1 MKAVNSYIVVE
12 NIKSENN
19 KIAGLIFTEK
29 TNEDDRYAKA
39 NVISIGGDVKGIKE
53 KDVVY
58 YDKRAGHG
66 IQYKNKYYYVIRQ
79 ADVVLID

>member
-1 MKAVNSYIVVE
+1 MKAVNSYMVVD
-12 NIKSENN
+12 NIKSEES

-29 TNEDDRYAKA
+29 TNEDDRYTKA
-39 NVISIGGDVKGIKE
+39 SVISIGGDVKGIKE
-53 KDVVY
+53 KDIVY